1 MRSLHSLGLILLAIW
16 LILTGLL
23 PLLSLTFPASGAIM
37 AVLALAAGVLILMNN
52 IRMGRGS
59 GLPAN
64 LGYLLLA
71 IWLILTGLLPL
82 LNITFAGSGVILAI
96 LAIAAGV
103 LLLLRR

>member
-1 MRSLHSLGLILLAIW
+1 MKSLHSLGLILLAIW
-16 LILTGLL
+16 LILAGLL
-23 PLLSLTFPASGAIM
+23 PLLSLTFPASGTIM
-37 AVLALAAGVLILMNN
+37 AVLALVAGVLILMNN
-52 IRMGRGS
+52 LRMGRGA

-82 LNITFAGSGVILAI
+82 LNIDFAGSGTILAI
-96 LAIAAGV
+96 LGIAAGV

>member
-1 MRSLHSLGLILLAIW
+1 MKSLHSLGLILLAIW

-23 PLLSLTFPASGAIM
+23 PLLSLTFAGSGTIL

-52 IRMGRGS
+52 LRMGRGG

-82 LNITFAGSGVILAI
+82 LNINFTGSGTILAI